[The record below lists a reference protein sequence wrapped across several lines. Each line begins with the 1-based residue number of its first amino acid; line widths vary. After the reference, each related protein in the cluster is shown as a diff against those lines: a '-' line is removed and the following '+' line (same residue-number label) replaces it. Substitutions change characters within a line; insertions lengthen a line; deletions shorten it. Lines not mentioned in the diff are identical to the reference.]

1 MSEQW
6 IDIMLYAAYIL
17 LGVAAV
23 SAVFMNLFNSLKNPK
38 SLIKS
43 GIGIVLLVVIFFIG
57 YSSAPAELD
66 RLAVVAFEANDMDPS
81 ADSTIGVYKFVGGA
95 MTTTLVLIIVA
106 LAGLVYSSIARIVK

>member
-43 GIGIVLLVVIFFIG
+43 GIGIVALVVIFFIG
-57 YSSAPAELD
+57 YSMAPAELD
-66 RLAVVAFEANDMDPS
+66 RLAVTAFEANEMDPN
-81 ADSTIGVYKFVGGA
+81 AASTVQVFRLVGGA
-95 MTTTLVLIIVA
+95 MTTTLVLLVLA
-106 LAGLVYSSIARIVK
+106 LVGLVYSSVARVVK

>member
-43 GIGIVLLVVIFFIG
+43 GIGIVVLGLIFFIG
-57 YSSAPAELD
+57 YSMAPAELD
-66 RLAVVAFEANDMDPS
+66 RLAVVAFEANEMDPQ
-81 ADSTIGVYKFVGGA
+81 AAGTLQVYRLVGGA
-95 MTTTLVLIIVA
+95 MTTTLVLIVIAVV
-106 LAGLVYSSIARIVK
+106 GLIYSSVARVLK

>member
-17 LGVAAV
+17 LIVAAV
-23 SAVFMNLFNSLKNPK
+23 AAVFMNLFNSLKNPK

-43 GIGIVLLVVIFFIG
+43 GIGIVALVVIFFIG
-57 YSSAPAELD
+57 YSIAPAELD
-66 RLAVVAFEANDMDPS
+66 RLAVVAFEANEMDPE
-81 ADSTIGVYKFVGGA
+81 AASTISVYKFVGGA
-95 MTTTLVLIIVA
+95 MTTTLVLIVLA

>member
-23 SAVFMNLFNSLKNPK
+23 SAVFMNLANSLKDPK

-43 GIGIVLLVVIFFIG
+43 GIGIVVLGAIFLIG
-57 YSSAPAELD
+57 YQMAPAELD
-66 RLAVVAFEANDMDPS
+66 RLAVTAFEANEMDPKEE
-81 ADSTIGVYKFVGGA
+81 STVQVFRLVGGA
-95 MTTTLVLIIVA
+95 MTTTLVLIVIAVV
-106 LAGLVYSSIARIVK
+106 GLIYSSVARLIK